1 MEMHR
6 PRARGFN
13 LGALLAMALGGL
25 GLRESLQEQR
35 EAVERYQQRHPH
47 GRRRDK
53 WGSGERRYHVI
64 RGGKRVALAPG
75 SARPACKFIPN
86 VAGLRYERGQYVPRR
101 S

>member
-35 EAVERYQQRHPH
+35 EAIARFQERDHN
-47 GRRRDK
+47 RRRGW
-53 WGSGERRYHVI
+53 WGTGQKRYHVV

-101 S
+101 F